1 MSPAK
6 KPSEAGKD
14 AKSAAQT
21 ERHSK
26 QPSSKK
32 KLLCKSLGVYVIVF
46 VTGILT
52 MAGFVTAIEWTN
64 RTEFCTSCHSM
75 QRNYD
80 EYKEFV
86 HYKNRSGAHAQCHDC
101 HVPKQLGP
109 KLVRKFFAVN
119 DIIAEIRGTI
129 DTEEKFNAKR
139 GELADRV
146 WTYMIKSD
154 SRECRSCH
162 TYDSMNVDKQSN
174 AARIRHPQAALEG
187 KTCVQCHKG
196 VAHKLPPRE
205 D

>member
-6 KPSEAGKD
+6 KHGDGTEAKG
-14 AKSAAQT
+14 AAHH
-21 ERHSK
+21 ERHPK
-26 QPSSKK
+26 QPPAQK
-32 KLLCKSLGVYVIVF
+32 KSLVKTLAIFALVF
-46 VTGILT
+46 VAGIIS

-64 RTEFCTSCHSM
+64 RTEFCTTCHSM

-80 EYKEFV
+80 EYKEFI
-86 HYKNRSGAHAQCHDC
+86 HYKNRSGAHAQCADC
-101 HVPKQLGP
+101 HVPKALGP

-119 DIIAEIRGTI
+119 DIISEIKGTI
-129 DTEEKFNAKR
+129 DTEEKFLAKR

-162 TYDSMNVDKQSN
+162 SFDSMDIEKQSN

>member
-6 KPSEAGKD
+6 NHSETAAD
-14 AKSAAQT
+14 ASGAAHH
-21 ERHSK
+21 ERHPK
-26 QPSSKK
+26 RPPSKK
-32 KLLCKSLGVYVIVF
+32 RSWCKSLGFFAIIFMAGVF
-46 VTGILT
+46 G

-75 QRNYD
+75 QLNYD
-80 EYKEFV
+80 EYKESI

-101 HVPKQLGP
+101 HVPKELGP

-119 DIIAEIRGTI
+119 DIIAEIKGTI
-129 DTEEKFNAKR
+129 DTPEKFYAKR
-139 GELADRV
+139 AELADRV
-146 WTYMIKSD
+146 WVYMIKSD
-154 SRECRSCH
+154 SRECRNCH
-162 TYDSMNVDKQSN
+162 TYDSMDVMKQSN
-174 AARIRHPQAALEG
+174 AAKLRHPQAALEG